1 MVGCLVSPEGSNK
14 SKNRYKNYLPCL
26 LITLIRVGKRR
37 SDMCVELLLFYRQ
50 GYLVACQ
57 SYRMKIF
64 SAPIM
69 IQFRSCALAWQQTDR
84 LKKCWSTIRHNKQS
98 SLLKIVQNWHLWYWR
113 RIIENPWMRKL
124 KCTIRWSLSM
134 ETHSCLQV
142 TNFLVGDLKLK
153 LKS

>member
-1 MVGCLVSPEGSNK
+1 MVGCPVTPEGSNK

-26 LITLIRVGKRR
+26 LIALIRVGKRR
-37 SDMCVELLLFYRQ
+37 SDICVELLFLYRQ
-50 GYLVACQ
+50 GCLVACQ
-57 SYRMKIF
+57 SYRIKFF

-69 IQFRSCALAWQQTDR
+69 IQFRGCALPSQHTHR
-84 LKKCWSTIRHNKQS
+84 LKKVLIYVIIEKS
-98 SLLKIVQNWHLWYWR
+98 SLLKIVQNWHSWYWR
-113 RIIENPWMRKL
+113 QIIENPWMRKL

-142 TNFLVGDLKLK
+142 TNFLVGDLKLE